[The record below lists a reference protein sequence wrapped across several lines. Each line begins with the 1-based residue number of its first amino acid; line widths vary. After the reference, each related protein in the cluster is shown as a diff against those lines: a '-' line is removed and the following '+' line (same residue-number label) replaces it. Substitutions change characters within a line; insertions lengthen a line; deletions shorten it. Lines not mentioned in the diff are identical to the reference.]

1 VIAGVAPM
9 IGLLGTLSGMI
20 GAFQAIGTKGM
31 GRPEAFAEDIGEALI
46 TAASGLVIGI
56 PSMVFSS

>member
-1 VIAGVAPM
+1 M